1 MGLVGFRVF
10 VLVFGFELGQLI
22 FFGLVGI
29 IDLFRIGVKE
39 VVIIFIVLGVLI
51 KMIIGDLQEIVIVI
65 VSCLG
70 LYFKIFQLVLGE
82 EIDVMDVQQFLQI
95 VLKVVVFYRVSLRYK
110 MKIIKLLQKNGLVV
124 VMIGDGVNDVV
135 VLKVVDIGVVM
146 GQIGI
151 DVCKEVVDMIL
162 VDDDF

>member
-1 MGLVGFRVF
+1 
-10 VLVFGFELGQLI
+10 
-22 FFGLVGI
+22 
-29 IDLFRIGVKE
+29 
-39 VVIIFIVLGVLI
+39 
-51 KMIIGDLQEIVIVI
+51 
-65 VSCLG
+65 
-70 LYFKIFQLVLGE
+70 
-82 EIDVMDVQQFLQI
+82 
-95 VLKVVVFYRVSLRYK
+95 

>member
-51 KMIIGDLQEIVIVI
+51 KMIIGDLQEIVVVI

-82 EIDVMDVQQFLQI
+82 EIDVMDVQQFL
-95 VLKVVVFYRVSLRYK
+95 
-110 MKIIKLLQKNGLVV
+110 
-124 VMIGDGVNDVV
+124 
-135 VLKVVDIGVVM
+135 
-146 GQIGI
+146 
-151 DVCKEVVDMIL
+151 
-162 VDDDF
+162 